1 MGRWGRCDYRE
12 LKKLDERLQQ
22 LSEVDMDRLCR
33 DAAKKIAQILL
44 NKVKKR
50 TPVGVAPKF
59 DGPKTVK
66 VKGASG
72 KSRTFLTR
80 SGAIREQYWAGYRG
94 GSLRDAWTILP
105 IEKHG
110 DQYTVT
116 VINNLEYASY
126 VEYGHRQ
133 TPGRYVPALGN
144 EIIKGV
150 SMKLNATFGAGYKIY
165 QNDVEQGFK
174 EPCFF
179 IAVLKPDISPLQ
191 KNRFMNRNPLDVHY
205 FPTSGR
211 NNAELFTMAG
221 DLMECLEFI
230 TLPNGDVLHG
240 TSMSYEVQDGVLH
253 FFVNY
258 NLTLRIETEETAME
272 TLETTVEPKK
282 G

>member
-1 MGRWGRCDYRE
+1 
-12 LKKLDERLQQ
+12 
-22 LSEVDMDRLCR
+22 
-33 DAAKKIAQILL
+33 
-44 NKVKKR
+44 
-50 TPVGVAPKF
+50 
-59 DGPKTVK
+59 
-66 VKGASG
+66 
-72 KSRTFLTR
+72 
-80 SGAIREQYWAGYRG
+80 
-94 GSLRDAWTILP
+94 
-105 IEKHG
+105 
-110 DQYTVT
+110 
-116 VINNLEYASY
+116 
-126 VEYGHRQ
+126 
-133 TPGRYVPALGN
+133 
-144 EIIKGV
+144 
-150 SMKLNATFGAGYKIY
+150 MKLNATIGAGYKIY

-258 NLTLRIETEETAME
+258 NLTLRRETEETAME

>member
-1 MGRWGRCDYRE
+1 
-12 LKKLDERLQQ
+12 
-22 LSEVDMDRLCR
+22 
-33 DAAKKIAQILL
+33 
-44 NKVKKR
+44 
-50 TPVGVAPKF
+50 
-59 DGPKTVK
+59 
-66 VKGASG
+66 
-72 KSRTFLTR
+72 
-80 SGAIREQYWAGYRG
+80 
-94 GSLRDAWTILP
+94 
-105 IEKHG
+105 
-110 DQYTVT
+110 
-116 VINNLEYASY
+116 
-126 VEYGHRQ
+126 
-133 TPGRYVPALGN
+133 
-144 EIIKGV
+144 
-150 SMKLNATFGAGYKIY
+150 MKLNTTFGAGYKIY

-211 NNAELFTMAG
+211 NNAELFTTAG

-258 NLTLRIETEETAME
+258 NLTLRRETEETAME

-282 G
+282 GRLNGYQKESRHRTGTDHHGPGGIPQRTGVDLQALR